1 MTTMKHS
8 FEMTA
13 IKHSFELL
21 KVNHRLTNEQI
32 EISNWIQD
40 FTKSKIRPHVQQWYE
55 NKGAPIKELMIE
67 FGNLGLFSLNVE
79 NNVPTSKNAIA
90 YGLAAMEIEAMDSS
104 LRSCLSVQNSLVIYP
119 LLTYGSKE
127 QIDQYAEGLMSGKL
141 IGSFGLTEV
150 DHGSDPANMK
160 TFAKKRGSDWILN
173 GSKMWITNASI
184 ADILVIWAQT
194 EDGINGFLVPSNSP
208 GVSAIEIQGKISMQ
222 SSKTGA
228 VYLENV
234 VVPESA
240 RLPGARGLSGPL
252 RCLNEARFGIVFG
265 VIGAASDSFTAAQ
278 EYSISRE
285 QFGKSIASYQ
295 LTQSKLADMSTRLNL
310 MMLLALHIGQ
320 LKQEGE
326 ITPEII
332 SYGKYNN
339 VSNSLSICREA
350 RTILGAA
357 GITSDYSP
365 LRHANNL
372 ESVLTYEGTHEM
384 HLLTIGKGLTGISA
398 FK

>member
-1 MTTMKHS
+1 MTTMKHP
-8 FEMTA
+8 
-13 IKHSFELL
+13 FELL
-21 KVNHRLTNEQI
+21 KVNHSLTKEQV
-32 EISNWIQD
+32 EISQWIQD

-55 NKGAPIKELMIE
+55 DKGAPVKELMLE

-79 NNVPTSKNAIA
+79 NNIPTSKNAIA

-119 LLTYGSKE
+119 LLSYGSSE

-150 DHGSDPANMK
+150 DHGSDPASMK
-160 TFAKKRGSDWILN
+160 TFAKKSGGDWILN

-184 ADILVIWAQT
+184 ADLLVIWAQT
-194 EDGINGFLVPSNSP
+194 EDGICGFLVPSDSP
-208 GVSAIEIQGKISMQ
+208 GVTTTEIQGKISMR
-222 SSKTGA
+222 SSKTGV

-234 VVPESA
+234 VVPDSA

-265 VIGAASDSFTAAQ
+265 VIGAASDSFNAAL

-295 LTQSKLADMSTRLNL
+295 LTQSKLAEMSTQLNL
-310 MMLLALHIGQ
+310 MMLLALHAGQ
-320 LKQEGE
+320 LKQDGE

-339 VSNSLSICREA
+339 VMNAISICREA

-384 HLLTIGKGLTGISA
+384 HLLTIGKGLTGIPA

>member
-1 MTTMKHS
+1 MKHP
-8 FEMTA
+8 
-13 IKHSFELL
+13 FELL
-21 KVNHRLTNEQI
+21 KINHLLTNEQI
-32 EISNWIQD
+32 EISHWIQD
-40 FTKSKIRPHVQQWYE
+40 FTKSKVRPHVQQWYE
-55 NKGAPIKELMIE
+55 DKGAPIKELMIE

-79 NNVPTSKNAIA
+79 DNTPTSKNAIA

-119 LLTYGSKE
+119 LLTYGTTE
-127 QIDQYAEGLMSGKL
+127 QIAQYAEGLMSGKL

-150 DHGSDPANMK
+150 DHGSDPASMK
-160 TFAKKRGSDWILN
+160 TFAKKSGGDWVIN

-184 ADILVIWAQT
+184 ADLLIIWAQT
-194 EDGINGFLVPSNSP
+194 EDGICGFLIPSDSP
-208 GVSAIEIQGKISMQ
+208 GVSVNEIPGKISMKA
-222 SSKTGA
+222 SKTGA

-265 VIGAASDSFTAAQ
+265 VIGAASDSFSAAQ
-278 EYSISRE
+278 EYAISRE

-295 LTQSKLADMSTRLNL
+295 LTQDKLADMSTKLNL

-320 LKQEGE
+320 IKQDGE

-339 VSNSLSICREA
+339 VMNALSVCREA

>member
-1 MTTMKHS
+1 MPSMKHP
-8 FEMTA
+8 
-13 IKHSFELL
+13 FELL
-21 KVNHRLTNEQI
+21 KINHLLTNEQI
-32 EISNWIQD
+32 EISHWIQD
-40 FTKSKIRPHVQQWYE
+40 FTKSKVRPHVQQWYE
-55 NKGAPIKELMIE
+55 DKGAPIRELMIE

-79 NNVPTSKNAIA
+79 NNIPTSKNAIA

-119 LLTYGSKE
+119 LLTYGTKE

-150 DHGSDPANMK
+150 DHGSDPASMK
-160 TFAKKRGSDWILN
+160 TFAKKSGGDWIIN

-184 ADILVIWAQT
+184 ADLLVIWAQT
-194 EDGINGFLVPSNSP
+194 EDGICGFLIPSDSP
-208 GVSAIEIQGKISMQ
+208 GVSTTEIQGKISMK

-234 VVPESA
+234 VVPDSA

-252 RCLNEARFGIVFG
+252 RCLNEARYGIVFG

-278 EYSISRE
+278 EYAISRE

-295 LTQSKLADMSTRLNL
+295 LTQGKLAEMSTKLNL

-320 LKQEGE
+320 IKQDGE

-339 VSNSLSICREA
+339 VMNAISICREA

>member
-1 MTTMKHS
+1 MPSMKHP
-8 FEMTA
+8 
-13 IKHSFELL
+13 FELL
-21 KVNHRLTNEQI
+21 KINHLLTNEQI
-32 EISNWIQD
+32 EISHWIQD
-40 FTKSKIRPHVQQWYE
+40 FTKSKVRPHVQQWYE
-55 NKGAPIKELMIE
+55 DKGAPIRELMIE
-67 FGNLGLFSLNVE
+67 LGNLGLFSLNVE
-79 NNVPTSKNAIA
+79 NNIPTSKNAIA

-119 LLTYGSKE
+119 LLTYGAKE

-150 DHGSDPANMK
+150 DHGSDPASMK
-160 TFAKKRGSDWILN
+160 TFAKKSGGDWIIN

-184 ADILVIWAQT
+184 ADLLVIWAQT
-194 EDGINGFLVPSNSP
+194 EDGICGFLVPSDSP
-208 GVSAIEIQGKISMQ
+208 GVSTTEIQGKISMK

-234 VVPESA
+234 VVPDSA

-252 RCLNEARFGIVFG
+252 RCLNEARYGIVFG

-278 EYSISRE
+278 EYAISRE

-295 LTQSKLADMSTRLNL
+295 LTQGKLAEMSTKLNL

-320 LKQEGE
+320 MKQDGE

-339 VSNSLSICREA
+339 VMNAISICREA

-384 HLLTIGKGLTGISA
+384 HLLTIGKGLTGVSA

>member
-1 MTTMKHS
+1 MKHP
-8 FEMTA
+8 
-13 IKHSFELL
+13 FELL
-21 KVNHRLTNEQI
+21 KIDHLITQEQL
-32 EISNWIQD
+32 EIKNWIKD
-40 FTKSKIRPHVQQWYE
+40 FAEKKIKPNVQQWYE
-55 NKGAPIKELMIE
+55 NKGAPIKDLMLE

-79 NNVPTSKNAIA
+79 NNTHTTKNAIA
-90 YGLAAMEIEAMDSS
+90 YGLASMEIEAMDSS

-127 QIDQYAEGLMSGKL
+127 QIDQYAEGLISGRL
-141 IGSFGLTEV
+141 IGSFGLTEA
-150 DHGSDPANMK
+150 DHGSDPASMK
-160 TFAKKRGSDWILN
+160 TSAKKNGGDWILN
-173 GSKMWITNASI
+173 GSKMWITNGSI
-184 ADILVIWAQT
+184 ADLIVVWAQT
-194 EDGINGFLVPSNSP
+194 DDGISGFLVPTNAP
-208 GVSAIEIQGKISMQ
+208 GFSAVEIPGKISMKA
-222 SSKTGA
+222 SKTAA

-234 VVPESA
+234 VVPDSA
-240 RLPGARGLSGPL
+240 RLPGAKGLAGPL
-252 RCLNEARFGIVFG
+252 RCLNEARYGIVFG
-265 VIGAASDSFTAAQ
+265 VIGSASDSFTTAL

-285 QFGKSIASYQ
+285 QFGQPIGSFQ
-295 LTQSKLADMSTRLNL
+295 LTQSKLADMSTKLNL

-320 LKQEGE
+320 LKQDDE

-339 VSNSLSICREA
+339 VMNAISICREA